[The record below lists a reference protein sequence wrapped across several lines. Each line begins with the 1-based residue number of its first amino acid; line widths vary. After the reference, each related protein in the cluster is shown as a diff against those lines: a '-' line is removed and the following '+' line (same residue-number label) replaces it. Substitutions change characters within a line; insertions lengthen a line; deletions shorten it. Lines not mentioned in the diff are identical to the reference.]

1 MNLDQQVREK
11 YYDRIDIAQLAVS
24 ILVFFLSFIWIGLTS
39 LAALTAFG
47 QVATDYGTTVAFEPG
62 MLIGLALTGLVFL
75 IIALVSIVTTIQ
87 KITGQ
92 AKILKPAEE
101 KAIIWSSAGFLRVLG
116 LAALAGL
123 ASAEIKTIVLAILAV
138 PGIAIPVF
146 WLLRVGSRD

>member
-11 YYDRIDIAQLAVS
+11 YYDRIDIAQLAAS

-39 LAALTAFG
+39 LAAFG
-47 QVATDYGTTVAFEPG
+47 QVTTDYGTTVAFEPG
-62 MLIGLALTGLVFL
+62 TLIGLALTGLVFL
-75 IIALVSIVTTIQ
+75 IIAFVSIVTTIQ

-101 KAIIWSSAGFLRVLG
+101 KAIIWSIAGFLLVLG

-123 ASAEIKTIVLAILAV
+123 ASPEIKTIALAILAV
-138 PGIAIPVF
+138 PGIAIPIF
-146 WLLRVGSRD
+146 GSCGLVPATKKS